1 MHKAAELSHAT
12 HVCNRSISEQ
22 TAREKKTRHKGRRGV
37 SFFITTRFFFAPHPQ
52 DAEKKRNEIDNE
64 ALALSLAST
73 NALFL
78 FFLVALTFFV
88 LRNTQ
93 PTYNFVGRCA
103 TSVFGLK
110 LLAYAAFSY

>member
-1 MHKAAELSHAT
+1 MSATAASSA
-12 HVCNRSISEQ
+12 Q
-22 TAREKKTRHKGRRGV
+22 TIRGKKT
-37 SFFITTRFFFAPHPQ
+37 FFFTPPFFFPPPQ

-103 TSVFGLK
+103 TSVCGLT
-110 LLAYAAFSY
+110 LLVYTAFSY